1 MTIEIPLL
9 RESSVFAARLMK
21 ANRHFS
27 ESTYENGRRCNWS
40 YKYGD
45 AFYRRESEL
54 FLADPDSYLAGR
66 VPEPSDIEDV
76 YAQRLKP
83 KQFVIATV
91 KVAAHWLFAALGAR
105 ADRKIKSDCIRTYRK
120 GYVDDIELVFD
131 PEEPS
136 VVRAIYPFP
145 LNLRRQ
151 LRYIWSLHRSR
162 RRFKLA
168 GYPYLVRDVVRL
180 WVRRDVRSLMRLESR
195 SQIRHA
201 AQVVALG
208 VKAVQLSE
216 EFDIGSLDF
225 SRRLARSPIDLRNS
239 AHGVGKY
246 LPVHSYPS
254 FDTVT
259 KKQQTYYRALCACCY
274 SLRRLNDRS
283 EGMPA
288 QATGHDAPRLVF
300 LSQCSKGVSGIVS
313 EAEARVTRRL
323 AEALAS
329 TNVELLYK
337 RHPNSTSSKAPQ
349 GFRLLDGLT
358 DVNGLP
364 GTTFVSFFSTCQVD
378 PAFKGRKV
386 LLREHLIYPEIVFD
400 ESEEIVDTEGL
411 VRMMQAAA
419 TAEVPP

>member
-1 MTIEIPLL
+1 
-9 RESSVFAARLMK
+9 
-21 ANRHFS
+21 
-27 ESTYENGRRCNWS
+27 
-40 YKYGD
+40 
-45 AFYRRESEL
+45 
-54 FLADPDSYLAGR
+54 
-66 VPEPSDIEDV
+66 
-76 YAQRLKP
+76 
-83 KQFVIATV
+83 
-91 KVAAHWLFAALGAR
+91 
-105 ADRKIKSDCIRTYRK
+105 
-120 GYVDDIELVFD
+120 
-131 PEEPS
+131 
-136 VVRAIYPFP
+136 
-145 LNLRRQ
+145 
-151 LRYIWSLHRSR
+151 
-162 RRFKLA
+162 
-168 GYPYLVRDVVRL
+168 
-180 WVRRDVRSLMRLESR
+180 
-195 SQIRHA
+195 
-201 AQVVALG
+201 
-208 VKAVQLSE
+208 
-216 EFDIGSLDF
+216 
-225 SRRLARSPIDLRNS
+225 
-239 AHGVGKY
+239 
-246 LPVHSYPS
+246 
-254 FDTVT
+254 
-259 KKQQTYYRALCACCY
+259 
-274 SLRRLNDRS
+274 
-283 EGMPA
+283 MPA